1 MQSERLC
8 ACWASCP
15 WRRVGGNARMGWL
28 HLISLKAC
36 CALHADGHLVK
47 SELGAECSR
56 ARKALRGCD
65 FFSCT
70 RQMRESAA
78 TGVAGRETRRA
89 DVTLCPQLC
98 RNRNEGFVTVW
109 CQLCVQ
115 LAYSFW

>member
-65 FFSCT
+65 SFIRT
-70 RQMRESAA
+70 RQMRESADG
-78 TGVAGRETRRA
+78 TVAGRQTIHA
-89 DVTLCPQLC
+89 DVTLCPDT
-98 RNRNEGFVTVW
+98 RTRAIESFVTVW

-115 LAYSFW
+115 LA